1 MTALMAALAG
11 ANLIYGAGMTES
23 GVTFDYAQ
31 YVLDN
36 EIATMVKQAVG
47 GIPVNDANL
56 GVEDIHAVGSFGHYL
71 GRQSTRKRSR
81 ELSQPKLM
89 DRRGREGWEADGSV
103 DAYSA
108 AQAEAKR
115 ILEEYQP
122 EPLSSDVAG
131 EVQAILHEVEKQR
144 GVA

>member
-1 MTALMAALAG
+1 MPAPLGALGG
-11 ANLIYGAGMTES
+11 AHPNFRAGMTES
-23 GVTFDYAQ
+23 GVTFDCAQ

-36 EIATMVKQAVG
+36 EIAAMVKHAVG
-47 GIPVNDANL
+47 GVPVNDDNL

-71 GRQSTRKRSR
+71 GRASTRKRAR

-108 AQAEAKR
+108 AKAEAKR
-115 ILEEYQP
+115 VLEEHHPP
-122 EPLSSDVAG
+122 ELPSDVAD
-131 EVQAILHEVEKQR
+131 EVQTILREVEKQR
-144 GVA
+144 GVS